1 MTDAITVTRNEE
13 KSRYEIHLGE
23 KLGGFLEIEPNEGG
37 AVVLP
42 HTEIDPGFKGEGLGS
57 KLAAEAL
64 ADMARRGE
72 AVRPTCPFI
81 VHYLRENEVA
91 GLVVDWAED
100 EDGSD
105 AATPSE
111 SPG

>member
-1 MTDAITVTRNEE
+1 MTDATTVTRNEE
-13 KSRYEIHLGE
+13 NTRYEIRVGE
-23 KLGGFLEIEPNEGG
+23 KLGGFLEIEPNEDGP
-37 AVVLP
+37 VVLP
-42 HTEIDPGFKGEGLGS
+42 HTEIDSAFKGEGLGT

-91 GLVVDWAED
+91 GLVVDWAD
-100 EDGSD
+100 EDGGD